1 MQRRIVK
8 KWLTLC
14 LGCWLALPGSSAG
27 QGTIPQVLDTARLQ
41 EQWNYLQDRT
51 RIYNDYRTIREDMF
65 QKLKRN
71 TIDSL
76 NFQKGKVR
84 DLTGRLMSTRE
95 EGDSLMALL
104 EQARKERDDAIR
116 NRDRLSLL
124 GIGMHKTLYNTILWA
139 IIAGLAFLVILLF
152 TMFRTTR
159 HSTVRTRKDLE
170 ELKEEYENYRKQSR
184 ERYEKLVV
192 SHHHEIKKLKEG
204 RGL

>member
-1 MQRRIVK
+1 MQLRILKTWFV
-8 KWLTLC
+8 LC

-27 QGTIPQVLDTARLQ
+27 QGTMPQVLDTALLQ
-41 EQWNYLQDRT
+41 EQWNYLQERT
-51 RIYNDYRTIREDMF
+51 RIYNDYRAIREDMF
-65 QKLKRN
+65 QKVKRN
-71 TIDSL
+71 TMDSL

>member
-1 MQRRIVK
+1 M
-8 KWLTLC
+8 LC

-27 QGTIPQVLDTARLQ
+27 QGTMPQVLDTARLQ
-41 EQWNYLQDRT
+41 EQWNYLQERT
-51 RIYNDYRTIREDMF
+51 RIYNDYRAIREDMF
-65 QKLKRN
+65 QKVKRN
-71 TIDSL
+71 AMDSL

-84 DLTGRLMSTRE
+84 DLSGQLMATRE

-104 EQARKERDDAIR
+104 QQTREERDEAIR

-124 GIGMHKTLYNTILWA
+124 GKGMHKTLYNTILWT
-139 IIAGLAFLVILLF
+139 IIAGLAFLAILLF

-170 ELKEEYENYRKQSR
+170 ELREEYENYRKQSR

-204 RGL
+204 RGM